1 MPRRGGGGHRSSSG
15 THRSGGGGGLKSSS
29 HTSSRPSGGTRSGG
43 GLFGGGGGLK
53 STPKAPQVSK
63 PTGTPEASGA
73 IGSQTQGY
81 DRNRRYYRRRG
92 IYGWFGG
99 GGDGSGGG
107 LRTILI
113 VLGVVVCIILAFAA
127 VLYYISQNRSPAS
140 ELNALP
146 AEISVAAA
154 YQKYQEGAFLLDVR
168 QPEEWDE
175 YHATGATLIPL
186 GELASRLD
194 EVPSDREIVVICRS
208 GNRSQEGRDIL
219 LANGFTAVTSV
230 SGGMLNWS
238 AAGYPIEGTAP

>member
-1 MPRRGGGGHRSSSG
+1 MPKRGGGGGHRSSSG
-15 THRSGGGGGLKSSS
+15 KHRGGGGGGSKSR
-29 HTSSRPSGGTRSGG
+29 SRPSGFRSGG
-43 GLFGGGGGLK
+43 
-53 STPKAPQVSK
+53 
-63 PTGTPEASGA
+63 SG
-73 IGSQTQGY
+73 
-81 DRNRRYYRRRG
+81 RN
-92 IYGWFGG
+92 F
-99 GGDGSGGG
+99 
-107 LRTILI
+107 I
-113 VLGVVVCIILAFAA
+113 VFGVVICIILAVAA
-127 VLYYISQNRSPAS
+127 VVYFVNQNKASAS
-140 ELNALP
+140 EPSALP

>member
-1 MPRRGGGGHRSSSG
+1 M
-15 THRSGGGGGLKSSS
+15 
-29 HTSSRPSGGTRSGG
+29 
-43 GLFGGGGGLK
+43 
-53 STPKAPQVSK
+53 AQ
-63 PTGTPEASGA
+63 
-73 IGSQTQGY
+73 QTNQ
-81 DRNRRYYRRRG
+81 RYYRRRG
-92 IYGWFGG
+92 FSTWFG
-99 GGDGSGGG
+99 GGDGSGRLSTGA
-107 LRTILI
+107 ILLI
-113 VLGVVVCIILAFAA
+113 IGVVGIIILTFAG
-127 VLYYISQNRSPAS
+127 VLYLISQNKAPAS
-140 ELNALP
+140 GLNALP